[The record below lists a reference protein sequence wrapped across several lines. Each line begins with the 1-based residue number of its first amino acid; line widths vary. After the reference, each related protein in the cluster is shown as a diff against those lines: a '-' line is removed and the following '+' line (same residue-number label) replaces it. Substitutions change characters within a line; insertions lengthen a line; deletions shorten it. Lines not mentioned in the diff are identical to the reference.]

1 MYKFRL
7 VYSVYP
13 MNAKSLNCFYE
24 IVAESEKDH
33 ITEELIESAKIK
45 VREKA
50 AHDLK
55 FEMNNLIV
63 SFMLPIE
70 NVIE

>member
-1 MYKFRL
+1 MHKFRL

-13 MNAKSLNCFYE
+13 MNARSLNSFYE
-24 IVAESEKDH
+24 IVVESDKDH
-33 ITEELIESAKIK
+33 ITEELIENTKAKVIK
-45 VREKA
+45 RA

-55 FEMNNLIV
+55 FETDNLIV

-70 NVIE
+70 NIIE